1 MENIDL
7 ILQEYRNQIDTM
19 DREIV
24 YLLSRRFSAVKSIW
38 DIKKLNNINALQPWR
53 WQEVIDKL
61 KENWDEFWVDFDFL
75 ENIWNLIHKEALR
88 LEEK

>member
-1 MENIDL
+1 MENINL
-7 ILQEYRNQIDTM
+7 ILQEYRNQIDTI

-24 YLLSRRFSAVKSIW
+24 YLLSRRFDAVKSIW
-38 DIKKLNNINALQPWR
+38 DIKRLNNVNALQPWR
-53 WQEVIDKL
+53 WQEVLDKL